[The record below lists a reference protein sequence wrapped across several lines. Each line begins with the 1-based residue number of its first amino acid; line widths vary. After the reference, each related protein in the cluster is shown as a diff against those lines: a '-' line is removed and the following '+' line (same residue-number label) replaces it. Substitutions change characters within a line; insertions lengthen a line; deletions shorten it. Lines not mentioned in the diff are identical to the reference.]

1 MLLTK
6 CLGFKLVGKHVP
18 DTNKHKFITIVK
30 ISNEKWKDQ
39 SMICKYMFSVMKIYL
54 CIFFKNHSTKVSKL
68 YYQNQKYC
76 FANFSILLS
85 IIHLMKSAR
94 YFFCWHSLWFKLWT
108 CIVVYLYD
116 LYLYV
121 CNYYQFNH
129 MA

>member
-1 MLLTK
+1 MFLIPTNINSLL
-6 CLGFKLVGKHVP
+6 LLR
-18 DTNKHKFITIVK
+18 

-54 CIFFKNHSTKVSKL
+54 CIVFKNHSTKVSKL

-94 YFFCWHSLWFKLWT
+94 HFFWHSLWFKLWT

-116 LYLYV
+116 LYVHV
-121 CNYYQFNH
+121 CNYYQSIIWRNKWKH
-129 MA
+129 KMLSIMA